1 MEAGFDELI
10 HQPTRL
16 RLMALLY
23 GLGHEARVEFG
34 WLKREL
40 DTTDGNLSV
49 HLQKLEQAG
58 YVRVEKEFVGRR
70 PRTWVA
76 LTAQGQ
82 QAMRQHLQALEAL
95 VRAARGG
102 HRHTEHARDQTPRPE
117 ADDLQPDGGPA
128 AR

>member
-23 GLGHEARVEFG
+23 GLGPEARAEFG
-34 WLKREL
+34 WLKHEL

-58 YVRVEKEFVGRR
+58 YVRIEKGFVGRR
-70 PRTWVA
+70 PRTWVQM
-76 LTAQGQ
+76 TDRGQ
-82 QAMRQHLQALEAL
+82 QATQQHLQALERL
-95 VRAARGG
+95 VKGARPQ
-102 HRHTEHARDQTPRPE
+102 RRRP
-117 ADDLQPDGGPA
+117 
-128 AR
+128 